1 MKTGLLIFSLILV
14 RATGE
19 MAGIIFDENIR
30 SPVTATPDKPWQSE
44 VFARSAPNLERN
56 IPRFFRPAVPQES
69 HAPGSACR
77 PGPQPSVLPNRTS
90 QPVDRLM
97 VKGRTLYVL
106 LL

>member
-44 VFARSAPNLERN
+44 VFARRAPNRERN
-56 IPRFFRPAVPQES
+56 VPSISSPRVPQES
-69 HAPGSACR
+69 HAPASVCR
-77 PGPQPSVLPNRTS
+77 PEPQPSALPNRTS